1 MCINLVVLRE
11 LCDKLRYLSGKF
23 TQLTKILHDRRSR
36 RSRQISSLKATSD
49 HDDDVDDV
57 GENDNDGQNISATL
71 N

>member
-1 MCINLVVLRE
+1 MMFVMIVFITAHAF
-11 LCDKLRYLSGKF
+11 S
-23 TQLTKILHDRRSR
+23 I
-36 RSRQISSLKATSD
+36 KATSD